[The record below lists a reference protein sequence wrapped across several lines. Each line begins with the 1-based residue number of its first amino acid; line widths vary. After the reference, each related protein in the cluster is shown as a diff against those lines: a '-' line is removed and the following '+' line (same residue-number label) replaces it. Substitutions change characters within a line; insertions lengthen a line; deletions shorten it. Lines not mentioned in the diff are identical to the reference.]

1 MSWKCNRCGTEN
13 DDLAQSCD
21 GMCGYVRFG
30 RLILVSLTGEEIKLN
45 LNSSV
50 GKALLKKVV
59 GDDVR
64 FVSEHQFHLKRCEEN
79 AAWLIL
85 HEPNA
90 TNPTL
95 VNGISVGV
103 EGTKLLA
110 GSEITIGPDKARL
123 RVKIKF

>member
-13 DDLAQSCD
+13 EELTQSCA

-30 RLILVSLTGEEIKLN
+30 RLILVSLTGKEIKLN

-50 GKALLKKVV
+50 GKALLKKLV
-59 GDDVR
+59 GDDCR
-64 FVSEHQFHLKRCEEN
+64 FVSELQFHLKRCEEN

-85 HEPNA
+85 HETSA

-95 VNGISVGV
+95 VNGISVGE
-103 EGTKLLA
+103 EGTKLRT

-123 RVKIKF
+123 RVKFEF